1 MKLEL
6 FISEDQIDAMAIYA
20 LKEAYKFN
28 AGYNYIDNSNERI
41 DPDYEFLQ
49 SVDHVL
55 CYFLNNE
62 QSQQWALEKKAIH
75 EQEGTP
81 PSKLV
86 K

>member
-1 MKLEL
+1 MKVVVDLE
-6 FISEDQIDAMAIYA
+6 EEQIDTMAVYA

-28 AGYNYIDNSNERI
+28 AGYNYIDNSNEWF

-62 QSQQWALEKKAIH
+62 QSQVWALEKKAIH
-75 EQEGTP
+75 EQKARRHT
-81 PSKLV
+81 K
-86 K
+86 